1 MLILRLLADGAIIQ
15 AWNAIAK
22 GELLILL
29 NVVGIYFPQSKEAPM
44 AMFTIL
50 SEAFTTCIGCQP
62 IQGRGQSG

>member
-44 AMFTIL
+44 AM
-50 SEAFTTCIGCQP
+50 SPPRNGSPP
-62 IQGRGQSG
+62 IPKTKNSSPSKE